1 MRVIVRAAFCL
12 VVVATGCSNFSTDRT
27 GSQQIDYDS
36 SRGQFVPSNSGP
48 SMNGEPM
55 DMRRGR

>member
-1 MRVIVRAAFCL
+1 MRSHIRAALFVL
-12 VVVATGCSNFSTDRT
+12 ALSAGCSNFSTDKT

-36 SRGQFVPSNSGP
+36 TKGQFVPSNSWG

-55 DMRRGR
+55 DMRKR